1 MFRKLVS
8 NLPFSPS
15 LINQIGYYSKRLK
28 KEQFTRKFGL
38 LFTVLALLVQS
49 ITLISPAK
57 ATLAAS
63 NNDILFGGGDKAAIQ
78 RAFTTGC
85 DSRNRCDIQA
95 IFSAYG
101 IDASNLNSARY
112 ETINSSIANDY
123 WSIGRSPRGYGGEVP
138 RQIPGGPV
146 VWSRTLHGWA
156 ANRDW
161 QALRVDTA
169 QGVRWILTEC
179 GNVVT
184 QPNTPTTTPNMKVD
198 KTVDKPVVNKGDKVT
213 YTIKLTNIGDGVAK
227 NVLASDD
234 SPVGLDLLND
244 GLTQNPIK
252 SVRHWETSNRFD
264 VAPGQSITFRIKAIA
279 TIWGPVSLT
288 NRACVDFFDINVFN
302 NCDTATVRIPQGCP
316 VPGKRDLPKNDPSC
330 TTNPNLEIIKT
341 SNKPEVRVGDTFE
354 YTLTATNKG
363 DVFLPNVYIQDVAP
377 DELEFVQV
385 KEPGASDFTNVTNPR
400 EYISK
405 NFSLRK
411 GASTTA
417 TLRVKVLSA
426 STEVVKNTACVIS
439 AGDDTTANAC
449 DDEDIKIT
457 DVCTNC
463 TEIELHKKAKNITQQ
478 IQDANGSTAQA
489 GDTIEYTLS
498 VTNRSDEDRKGFVIE
513 ENMEDVLEYA
523 DIIDASGATFTEN
536 PVKMLTWQPVD
547 IKPNETV
554 NRTILVKIKSVIPTT
569 PASTSDPLSNDM
581 KLVNVY
587 GDTVQISLPLNPVKT
602 IESTVTSLPST
613 GLGTNIAISTTILFI
628 TTYFYYRSRLMVKE
642 LGLVKQ
648 QFNSGA
654 PA

>member
-1 MFRKLVS
+1 
-8 NLPFSPS
+8 
-15 LINQIGYYSKRLK
+15 
-28 KEQFTRKFGL
+28 
-38 LFTVLALLVQS
+38 
-49 ITLISPAK
+49 
-57 ATLAAS
+57 
-63 NNDILFGGGDKAAIQ
+63 
-78 RAFTTGC
+78 
-85 DSRNRCDIQA
+85 
-95 IFSAYG
+95 
-101 IDASNLNSARY
+101 
-112 ETINSSIANDY
+112 
-123 WSIGRSPRGYGGEVP
+123 
-138 RQIPGGPV
+138 
-146 VWSRTLHGWA
+146 
-156 ANRDW
+156 
-161 QALRVDTA
+161 
-169 QGVRWILTEC
+169 
-179 GNVVT
+179 
-184 QPNTPTTTPNMKVD
+184 
-198 KTVDKPVVNKGDKVT
+198 
-213 YTIKLTNIGDGVAK
+213 
-227 NVLASDD
+227 
-234 SPVGLDLLND
+234 
-244 GLTQNPIK
+244 
-252 SVRHWETSNRFD
+252 
-264 VAPGQSITFRIKAIA
+264 
-279 TIWGPVSLT
+279 
-288 NRACVDFFDINVFN
+288 
-302 NCDTATVRIPQGCP
+302 
-316 VPGKRDLPKNDPSC
+316 
-330 TTNPNLEIIKT
+330 
-341 SNKPEVRVGDTFE
+341 
-354 YTLTATNKG
+354 
-363 DVFLPNVYIQDVAP
+363 
-377 DELEFVQV
+377 
-385 KEPGASDFTNVTNPR
+385 
-400 EYISK
+400 
-405 NFSLRK
+405 
-411 GASTTA
+411 
-417 TLRVKVLSA
+417 LSA